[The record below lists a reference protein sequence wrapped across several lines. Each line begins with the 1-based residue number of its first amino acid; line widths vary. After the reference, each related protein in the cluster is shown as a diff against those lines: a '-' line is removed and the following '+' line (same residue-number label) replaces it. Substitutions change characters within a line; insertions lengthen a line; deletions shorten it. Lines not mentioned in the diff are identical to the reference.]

1 MKIIKIVILTFCLT
15 LFNAWDIF
23 AQATDPPEPWIP
35 PEPPGSPIDQ
45 DLFVLVLLALFFGIY
60 IIYKNNY
67 TKKASV

>member
-1 MKIIKIVILTFCLT
+1 MKKSKIVFLTFCLT
-15 LFNAWDIF
+15 LINVWRAV
-23 AQATDPPEPWIP
+23 AQDPPEPWIP
-35 PEPPGSPIDQ
+35 PGPPGSPIDQ